1 MEGCCF
7 DELKQNEDVEQH
19 IEYNRTMQV
28 RVEMF
33 VLRKDGAK
41 KSAILLFCPL

>member
-1 MEGCCF
+1 MEGCF
-7 DELKQNEDVEQH
+7 DELKQNEDEQH

-33 VLRKDGAK
+33 VMQKDGAK
-41 KSAILLFCPL
+41 KSVILLFSPS